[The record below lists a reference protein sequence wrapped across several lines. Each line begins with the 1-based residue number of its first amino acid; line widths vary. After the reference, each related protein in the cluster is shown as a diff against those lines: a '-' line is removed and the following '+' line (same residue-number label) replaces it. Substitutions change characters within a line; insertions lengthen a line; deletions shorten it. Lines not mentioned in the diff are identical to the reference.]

1 MGHSAIVK
9 TGWLQPEVWGSG
21 EGVGDAQAFFDMA
34 LDLLVIRDMSGRV
47 LKASPS
53 WRTVLGYEPCEVE
66 GRMLWDFLHPD
77 DRPGT
82 EGSAAEVEQR
92 KPGDPIL
99 GFINRYQHKN
109 GQQRVLE
116 WRAQRNG
123 ERIYGAARD
132 VTDRIAAEKELEA
145 ARAAAEAANVAKT
158 DFLANMSHEIRT
170 PLNGVIGVVDA
181 LEQTELSPVQREMV
195 QLIRESGVSL
205 ERLVSDILDVSKIEA
220 GQLELEVRAFDLDQT
235 LGACLDVARLKAE
248 AKGLGFMVEQGPG
261 AHGEFLGDAL
271 RLRQILN
278 NLLSNAVKFT
288 GQGQVRVRIRLE
300 PLEQSFLVI
309 AVEDTGVGF
318 ASDHAARL
326 FDRFVQA
333 DGSITRQFGGT
344 GLGLSICRSLT
355 EMMAG
360 DISAASTPGL
370 GSTFTVRLPLQR
382 AEGALAVS
390 KSPAAPSL
398 VAQKRLRVL
407 LAEDHPINQKVV
419 QMILENQDTDLV
431 TVWNGSEAVAAVA
444 ETRFD
449 LILMDMQMPVMDG
462 LSATRAIRAFEAERG
477 EWRTPVIMLSANAM
491 ADHLAQARAAGADQ
505 HLAKPITA
513 ERLLTGIET
522 ALARA

>member
-1 MGHSAIVK
+1 
-9 TGWLQPEVWGSG
+9 
-21 EGVGDAQAFFDMA
+21 MA

-66 GRMLWDFLHPD
+66 GRMLWDFVHPD
-77 DRPGT
+77 DRLGT
-82 EGSAAEVEQR
+82 QGSAEEVEQR

-145 ARAAAEAANVAKT
+145 ARTAAEAASVAKT

-181 LEQTELSPVQREMV
+181 LEQTELSPAQREMV

-220 GQLELEVRAFDLDQT
+220 GQVELEVQAFDLDQT

-248 AKGLGFMVEQGPG
+248 AKGLAFVVKQGAG

-288 GQGQVRVRIRLE
+288 RQGQVTVNIGLE
-300 PLEQSFLVI
+300 PLGQPVLVI

-355 EMMAG
+355 EMMG
-360 DISAASTPGL
+360 GEISARSTPGL
-370 GSTFTVRLPLQR
+370 GSTFTVRVPLQR
-382 AEGALAVS
+382 AESGCAAS
-390 KSPAAPSL
+390 PSPAAPI
-398 VAQKRLRVL
+398 VAAHKRLRVL

-419 QMILENQDTDLV
+419 QMILEGQDIDLV
-431 TVWNGSEAVAAVA
+431 TVWNGAEAVEAVAEAW
-444 ETRFD
+444 FD

-462 LSATRAIRAFEAERG
+462 LSATRAIRALEAERG
-477 EWRTPVIMLSANAM
+477 EGRTRVIMLSANAM

-522 ALARA
+522 ALAKA